1 MIDLHPGDVFT
12 LEIPGIAQDQ
22 MNVYGELMGTNG
34 AIHTDPAYAATTP
47 QKKTIV
53 QGMLV
58 MAPLDVVMRRLV
70 GEDRWLSGGVVET
83 KIVGMTHPG
92 EATILELTV
101 KEAGADR
108 AAFAFT
114 IKAGD
119 KTVLV
124 GDVSA

>member
-1 MIDLHPGDVFT
+1 MTDLSPGDIFT
-12 LEIPGIAQDQ
+12 IEIPGIAQEQ
-22 MNVYGELMGTNG
+22 MNVYGDLVGTNG
-34 AIHTDPAYAATTP
+34 AIHTDPVYAATTP

-58 MAPLDVVMRRLV
+58 MAPLDVAMRCLV
-70 GEDRWLSGGVVET
+70 GEDRWIAGGVVET

-92 EATILELTV
+92 EATTLELTV
-101 KEAGADR
+101 KEAGPDR
-108 AAFAFT
+108 AAFTFT
-114 IKAGD
+114 IKAGE

>member
-1 MIDLHPGDVFT
+1 MNDLAPGDVFT
-12 LEIPGIAQDQ
+12 VEIPGVTQPQ
-22 MNVYGELMGTNG
+22 MNVYGDLMGTNG

-47 QKKTIV
+47 QQKTIV

-70 GEDRWLSGGVVET
+70 GEDRWVTGGVVET
-83 KIVGMTHPG
+83 KIVGMTHPN
-92 EATILELTV
+92 EATTLELTV
-101 KEAGADR
+101 KEAGPER
-108 AAFAFT
+108 ATFAFT
-114 IKAGD
+114 IKAGE